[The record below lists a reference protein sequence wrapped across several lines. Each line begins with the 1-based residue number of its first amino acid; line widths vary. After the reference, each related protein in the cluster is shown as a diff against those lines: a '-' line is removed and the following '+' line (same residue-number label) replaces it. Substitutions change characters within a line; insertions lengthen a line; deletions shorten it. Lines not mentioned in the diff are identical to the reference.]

1 MIAFVMMFGVSV
13 FSYIMGNFIEILMG
27 YKSLENTG
35 DSKEL
40 SKWIALLTK
49 FNEAHPLSKEL
60 ITQIEDFFQYYWY
73 NNPLLAFKSDS
84 DIRFISE
91 LPDSTVQQI
100 YIDYLFRDF
109 LYQYNH
115 FLRVSVKG
123 RALRVDDP
131 KYRVFLVEL
140 VRCLEPR
147 KYYENSSGIIQDQ
160 FMEVHEVLFVSQG
173 SILIGYR
180 LFNDTFYAKCIK
192 NTVIVGDFS
201 CLHNKVSEFIYKP
214 HEQVIGFAI
223 KKDKFVQ
230 VLDDGL
236 GKKLIPKIVKNYTD
250 LIREPVQKHR
260 EITARKFQTRID
272 YVDLSAFGV
281 GVNFDDVDHFKEGSK
296 KIEEE
301 I

>member
-1 MIAFVMMFGVSV
+1 MVKVWYYGITTLSTIGFGDFCPKSIYEKLMIAFVMMFGVSV

-49 FNEAHPLSKEL
+49 FNEAHPLSKDL

-115 FLRVSVKG
+115 FLRISVKG
-123 RALRVDDP
+123 RPLRLDDP

-147 KYYENSSGIIQDQ
+147 KY
-160 FMEVHEVLFVSQG
+160 
-173 SILIGYR
+173 
-180 LFNDTFYAKCIK
+180 
-192 NTVIVGDFS
+192 
-201 CLHNKVSEFIYKP
+201 
-214 HEQVIGFAI
+214 
-223 KKDKFVQ
+223 
-230 VLDDGL
+230 
-236 GKKLIPKIVKNYTD
+236 
-250 LIREPVQKHR
+250 
-260 EITARKFQTRID
+260 
-272 YVDLSAFGV
+272 
-281 GVNFDDVDHFKEGSK
+281 
-296 KIEEE
+296 
-301 I
+301 